1 MSKYSRTKLLPK
13 GLQIIQGVV
22 RGKTFE
28 ITSASY
34 SESKTNENDVMN
46 QGSIVNPIGHIPIFA
61 KDDKSLAD
69 QGILGIELSFT
80 QESTRLNRDINLQSI
95 QIEGRQNGTNV
106 SYPIAFSLAE
116 EPERLTLSDPSFEFR
131 IMVYVQVGDTDNVT
145 ININPDG
152 LESRREH
159 QQDIDE
165 IINALSVG
173 YVPIALKDSK
183 GNQLLGHDGKQLFA
197 NKPIVD
203 FDPTL
208 SVRGKAPDSK
218 QVGNNFRA
226 LEDEVLDIE
235 RDLRETFETKK
246 KVKDVNNLALANAD
260 ANKNQDNEITVLQN
274 RASELEANTQTIR
287 LLGHDWN
294 GISGH
299 ASDNFKAIRQFIV
312 NDATLTNANA
322 FANAKATGEAIKQN
336 YQQLSQA
343 IGIIYAWLD
352 NLGNQQ
358 EIVDLT
364 NKVLALKDQNDE
376 ADRTIQRLRNSVE
389 ITSAESQ
396 SNNLDALHEPGR
408 YYLGNARGY
417 SDAVLEVARLGY
429 TNKVMQYI
437 YSAGNNPNRTERRIG
452 TNNNGNSYSW
462 SEWNTEY

>member
-22 RGKTFE
+22 RGRTFE

-80 QESTRLNRDINLQSI
+80 QESTGLNRDINLQSI

-183 GNQLLGHDGKQLFA
+183 GNQLLGQDGKQLFA

-218 QVGNNFRA
+218 QVGDNFRA
-226 LEDEVLDIE
+226 LEDEVLGIE

-260 ANKNQDNEITVLQN
+260 RITNSNKRIDTNQNNIAAAIEETTRLENGIIANRRSINLVAHDGNALVIHDGREVTANAQYVLID
-274 RASELEANTQTIR
+274 SELNKSNQAADAKKVGDAIR
-287 LLGHDWN
+287 IL
-294 GISGH
+294 
-299 ASDNFKAIRQFIV
+299 SDVFEQAIRQL
-312 NDATLTNANA
+312 ASKLSLTQS
-322 FANAKATGEAIKQN
+322 TIE
-336 YQQLSQA
+336 
-343 IGIIYAWLD
+343 D
-352 NLGNQQ
+352 NPT
-358 EIVDLT
+358 IRDL
-364 NKVLALKDQNDE
+364 K
-376 ADRTIQRLRNSVE
+376 NSVQSLNKRL
-389 ITSAESQ
+389 SA
-396 SNNLDALHEPGR
+396 
-408 YYLGNARGY
+408 
-417 SDAVLEVARLGY
+417 LEA
-429 TNKVMQYI
+429 K
-437 YSAGNNPNRTERRIG
+437 S
-452 TNNNGNSYSW
+452 
-462 SEWNTEY
+462 

>member
-22 RGKTFE
+22 RGRTFE

-80 QESTRLNRDINLQSI
+80 QESTGLTRDIDLQSI
-95 QIEGRQNGTNV
+95 QIEGRQDGINA

-131 IMVYVQVGDTDNVT
+131 IMVYVQVGDTDHVT

-183 GNQLLGHDGKQLFA
+183 GNQLLGQDGKQLFA

-218 QVGNNFRA
+218 QVGDNFRA
-226 LEDEVLDIE
+226 LEDEVLGIE

-260 ANKNQDNEITVLQN
+260 EIATAKRDLVQVKENAIRFENGVIANSRSINLLTHDGSNLAGHYSNELI
-274 RASELEANTQTIR
+274 ANTQYILIDKSLSKANQAADAESVGKAIR
-287 LLGHDWN
+287 ML
-294 GISGH
+294 
-299 ASDNFKAIRQFIV
+299 SDVFENAINKLAVENNPTFKAISNGIQSLNER
-312 NDATLTNANA
+312 LT
-322 FANAKATGEAIKQN
+322 KLEQ
-336 YQQLSQA
+336 
-343 IGIIYAWLD
+343 
-352 NLGNQQ
+352 
-358 EIVDLT
+358 
-364 NKVLALKDQNDE
+364 KV
-376 ADRTIQRLRNSVE
+376 R
-389 ITSAESQ
+389 
-396 SNNLDALHEPGR
+396 
-408 YYLGNARGY
+408 
-417 SDAVLEVARLGY
+417 
-429 TNKVMQYI
+429 
-437 YSAGNNPNRTERRIG
+437 
-452 TNNNGNSYSW
+452 
-462 SEWNTEY
+462 